1 MLALGFDF
9 GRRRIGIAVGSEL
22 GGEAK
27 PIADVPCRDGQPD
40 WERLEAIVAEWQP
53 DCLVVGLP
61 YNMDGSESE
70 MSRAARR
77 FAGRLQARVRIRVQ
91 LVDERLSSREAGHR
105 LKAARQAG
113 GKKRRVRA
121 ADVDREAAAV
131 ILQSWLDHP
140 GQRGA
145 EE

>member
-9 GRRRIGIAVGSEL
+9 GRRRIGVAVGSDL
-22 GGEAK
+22 GGQAR
-27 PIADVPCRDGQPD
+27 PIAHVECRDGQPD
-40 WERLEAIVAEWQP
+40 WARLEAIVEEWNP
-53 DCLVVGLP
+53 ECLVVGLP

-70 MSRAARR
+70 LSRAARR
-77 FAGRLQARVRIRVQ
+77 FAGRLQARCRINVQ
-91 LVDERLSSREAGHR
+91 LVDERLSSREAEYR
-105 LKAARQAG
+105 LKAARSAG
-113 GKKRRVRA
+113 EKKRRTRA

-131 ILQSWLDHP
+131 ILQSWLDQP

>member
-9 GRRRIGIAVGSEL
+9 GRRRIGVAVGSDL
-22 GGEAK
+22 GGKAR
-27 PIADVPCRDGQPD
+27 PIADVDCRDGQPD
-40 WERLEAIVAEWQP
+40 WTRLEAIVAEWKP
-53 DCLVVGLP
+53 ECLVVGLP

-77 FAGRLQARVRIRVQ
+77 FAGRLQARCRTRVQ
-91 LVDERLSSREAGHR
+91 FVDERLSSREAAHR
-105 LKAARQAG
+105 LRSARDSG
-113 GKKRRVRA
+113 ERKRRTRA

-140 GQRGA
+140 DQRGA